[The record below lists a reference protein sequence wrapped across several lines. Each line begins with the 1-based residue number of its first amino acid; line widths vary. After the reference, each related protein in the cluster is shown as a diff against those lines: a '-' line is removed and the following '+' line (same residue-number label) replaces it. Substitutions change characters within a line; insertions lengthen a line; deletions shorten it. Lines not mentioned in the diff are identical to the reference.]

1 MPYNH
6 PLTTDAKK
14 KLDDL
19 YNQLR
24 EASSMV
30 TGYPCNLDFDYS
42 ELYPFLTFHI
52 NNIGDPSESSNY
64 RVNTHDIECEVL
76 AFFAKLV
83 HAGTDYTGY
92 VTNGGTEGN
101 LYGLN
106 IASQM
111 YPDGIIYYSEQ
122 THYSIPKIIK
132 IIKSKYKE
140 IPADSNGEINYEKLE
155 KALQEN
161 QHLPAII
168 NVNIGSTMTGA
179 IDNIDKIR
187 RLIVKA
193 GIDKYYLHCDA
204 ALSGMILPF
213 INNPQPFDFQAGVHS
228 IAISGHKF
236 IGSPIPCGIV
246 LTKTKYLLRFS
257 SKIAYVN
264 ITDTTIACSRSG
276 LTPLFLWYAIQRHGE
291 DGFKELCVKCLHNTQ
306 YAVARLTKAGINAWA
321 NPNSI
326 SVVFPKP
333 SEALIQ
339 KWQLAP
345 FNGEAHFM
353 VMPSTSQKV
362 LKQLLGDLI
371 AELS

>member
-1 MPYNH
+1 MPYNYL
-6 PLTTDAKK
+6 LTTDAKK

-19 YNQLR
+19 YNELR
-24 EASSMV
+24 EAASMV

-42 ELYPFLTFHI
+42 ELYPFLAFHI
-52 NNIGDPSESSNY
+52 NNIGDPSEPSNY

-106 IASQM
+106 MASQM

-132 IIKSKYKE
+132 IIKSKSKE
-140 IPADSNGEINYEKLE
+140 IPAYSNGEINYEQLE

-161 QHLPAII
+161 KHLPAII
-168 NVNIGSTMTGA
+168 NVNIGTVMTGA
-179 IDNIDKIR
+179 IDNIDKIKT
-187 RLIVKA
+187 LIANA
-193 GIDKYYLHCDA
+193 GIDKYYIHCDA

-213 INNPQPFDFQAGVHS
+213 INNPQPFDFQAGAHS

-236 IGSPIPCGIV
+236 IGSPLPCGVV
-246 LTKTKYLLRFS
+246 LAKTKFLQPFPP
-257 SKIAYVN
+257 KIAYVR
-264 ITDTTIACSRSG
+264 ITDTTIASSRSG
-276 LTPLFLWYAIQRHGE
+276 ITPLFLWYAIQRHGK
-291 DGFKELCVKCLHNTQ
+291 DGFKDLCAKCLSNTQ
-306 YAVARLTKAGINAWA
+306 YAITRLTKAGIDAWA
-321 NPNSI
+321 NPNSTTVI
-326 SVVFPKP
+326 FPKP
-333 SEALIQ
+333 SEALIH

-345 FNGEAHFM
+345 FNGQAHFV

-362 LKQLLGDLI
+362 LKQLLEDLI